1 MSYRLKVLKD
11 NPLSFWPLDESTGSI
26 AYDICSAQNNASYNF
41 ALSSSVMPL
50 TPGGVLGTKL
60 SGSNKIVIGSLNG
73 PNGVYAEGNLAD
85 VYSSDTAFSIECWVH
100 MHEIT
105 SATIFADQSSDVG
118 LYWDNNSIIFSLST
132 SKKIQYL
139 VPEYREPIYIVA
151 TYSNDYM
158 KLYVNGI
165 LVEQD
170 RTTDFRFVNTSFSPQ
185 IGSVSG
191 TADSYMIIDAPAIY
205 RREIGM
211 KEISSHFSST
221 YMLTPIEIADPE
233 NGRIFSNT
241 DDTALFQLRY
251 QYGVNRDLKLFQN
264 SELEYDEIN
273 KCIKMIQT
281 NTSESKTTEK
291 IDIVSIPLFSD
302 AISSKIEWS
311 GENGISVFTSS
322 TGEEGSYQECHNGFP
337 IPQYEFNDF
346 DITNLI
352 YIKVVYTSSDTSIY
366 IPRLYSLNVVL
377 YGIVEVSSSNSP
389 ATLFS
394 DKNISIGSVNK
405 NAISRGRKSGIRT
418 GGDNSFSTLDIEDTR
433 TIEMIYTP
441 ESIGSATLLSRG
453 SDYIGWSLAGA
464 IEKTG
469 IDSLYINGS
478 SISWSSNIWDHLTL
492 NQPSHIV
499 VIFTTAGTDRI
510 VFNEPGIAAKYENIT
525 HYSENTTIDPSDHY
539 AMYTGVYS
547 ETISNE
553 TMSLSEIGTPTYDYD
568 FVVLKTV

>member
-73 PNGVYAEGNLAD
+73 PNGIYAEGNLAD

-322 TGEEGSYQECHNGFP
+322 TGEDGSYQECHNGFP